1 MGLVWRAVEPLVLDG
16 IERILVVM
24 AHPDDVDFSIA
35 GSVAMWTDRGIEV
48 TYCIVTDGDAGGAEL
63 GIPRPEMGPLRRDE
77 QVAAAKIVGVE
88 DVRFLAYPDGAVE
101 ATLALRHDLA
111 RVIRQVRPQRVVG
124 QSPERTLD
132 RIYASHPDHLAT
144 GIATLDAVYPDARNR
159 WAHPELEAEGLE
171 PHTVDAVWLTGAAPD
186 PMHYSDITDALDRKI
201 EALLAHQSQH
211 ADPVARGELLR
222 AWGAANAAAAGLPE
236 GRFAEFVRVVVT
248 L

>member
-1 MGLVWRAVEPLVLDG
+1 M
-16 IERILVVM
+16 
-24 AHPDDVDFSIA
+24 
-35 GSVAMWTDRGIEV
+35 
-48 TYCIVTDGDAGGAEL
+48 TDGDAGGAEL

-77 QVAAAKIVGVE
+77 QVAAATIVGVE
-88 DVRFLAYPDGAVE
+88 DVRFLGYPDGAVE
-101 ATLALRHDLA
+101 ATLALRRDLA

-171 PHTVDAVWLTGAAPD
+171 PHTVGAVWLTGAAPD

-201 EALLAHQSQH
+201 EALLRHQSQH
-211 ADPVARGELLR
+211 ARSGRPRRVAARVGSGERGR
-222 AWGAANAAAAGLPE
+222 GRLPE